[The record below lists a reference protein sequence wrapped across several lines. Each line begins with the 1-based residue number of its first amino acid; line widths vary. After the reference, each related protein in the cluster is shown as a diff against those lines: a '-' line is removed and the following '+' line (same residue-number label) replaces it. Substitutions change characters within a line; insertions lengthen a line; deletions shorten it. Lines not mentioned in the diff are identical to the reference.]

1 MNTHVRKPLGLAA
14 LAAPLTAVA
23 LWSGAA
29 SADIKVGIVV
39 SATGP
44 AASLG
49 IPQKNT
55 APLLPKEMA
64 GQKVDYIVLDDAS
77 DTTTAVKDIKKL
89 IDEEHV
95 DLVIGPSTTP
105 NAIAMT
111 DAAVDSQTPVISL
124 AAAQA
129 LISPMDAKKKWVFKT
144 PQNDSLM
151 ASAIIDHMVAHGV
164 KTIALM
170 ALTDSY
176 GQNWVNETTRQA
188 DAKGIK
194 VVASESYQP
203 TDSSATGQTLRIIAA
218 KPDAVL
224 IASRGTPA
232 VMPAKALKERGYQ
245 GTVYQTHGVANND
258 FLRLGGRDVEG
269 SIVPVGPV
277 LVASQLPDS
286 SPVKK
291 TALEYVRV
299 YDQAYGAGSY
309 ATFGAHL
316 WDAALLMQAAVP
328 EALKKAQPGTREFRV
343 ALRDAIENVKNLTI
357 TQGVMSM
364 TPTDHSGLDQRAR
377 VIVEVVDNK
386 WKLVQ

>member
-1 MNTHVRKPLGLAA
+1 MNDKTLNRCLIALGFALLAT
-14 LAAPLTAVA
+14 AAH
-23 LWSGAA
+23 
-29 SADIKVGIVV
+29 ADMKVGIVV

-55 APLLPKEMA
+55 TALLPKEIA
-64 GQKVDYIVLDDAS
+64 GQKVEYIVLDDAS
-77 DTTTAVKDIKKL
+77 DTTTAVKNVKKL

-95 DLVIGPSTTP
+95 DVVIGPSTTP
-105 NAIAMT
+105 NAIAMM
-111 DAAVDSQTPVISL
+111 DPAVESETPTISL

-129 LISPMDAKKKWVFKT
+129 LIAPMDAKKKWVFKT

-151 ASAIIDHMVAHGV
+151 AAAVVDHMVAHKV
-164 KTIALM
+164 ATIALF

-176 GQNWVNETTRQA
+176 GQNWVNEMTRIA
-188 DAKGIK
+188 GAKGIK
-194 VVASESYQP
+194 VVANESYQP
-203 TDSSATGQTLRIIAA
+203 TDPSVTGQTLRVIAA
-218 KPDAVL
+218 NPDAIL

-232 VMPAKALKERGYQ
+232 VLPAKALKERGYK
-245 GTVYQTHGVANND
+245 GPIYQTHGVANND
-258 FLRLGGRDVEG
+258 FLRLGGKDVEG

-291 TALEYVRV
+291 TALEYIKV
-299 YDQAYGAGSY
+299 YDAANGAGSY
-309 ATFGAHL
+309 STFGAHL
-316 WDAALLMQAAVP
+316 WDASLLLKAAVP
-328 EALKKAQPGTREFRV
+328 EALKKGQPGTKQFRA
-343 ALRDAIENVKNLTI
+343 ALRDALENVKDLTI

-386 WKLVQ
+386 WKLAP